1 MSGHRD
7 RILQEFVGYFEG
19 RPGWRLEP
27 RTSPGATPLWCFV
40 VGGKV
45 ECSVTVA
52 DGTIRLYEMET
63 DREVVFADVAALTAW
78 LQVHRPA
85 ALQEAPSPAAT
96 RAKRRKFF
104 EWS

>member
-1 MSGHRD
+1 MSSHGD
-7 RILQEFVGYFEG
+7 RILQEFVAYFEG

-27 RTSPGATPLWCFV
+27 STSPGAPPLWCFV
-40 VGGKV
+40 AGGKV

-52 DGTIRLYEMET
+52 GGAIRLYEMET

-78 LQVHRPA
+78 LQVHRAA
-85 ALQEAPSPAAT
+85 ALEEAPSPAAI
-96 RAKRRKFF
+96 RAKRRRFF